1 MNVFLQVKEER
12 NQVILDNEELQEQL
26 DMSNT
31 AQSAGNVKLNE
42 LKNEMIKVTEDLTR
56 LECVCT
62 TQEHELKALTDKLID
77 LNSVKETV
85 KVSSF
90 YLDGI
95 CVFGNPILCQLWQ
108 LFSLSLGS
116 CVCQKEEYSA
126 CVYRC
131 TIDIRRS

>member
-1 MNVFLQVKEER
+1 MNVIPSALHAQVKEER

-62 TQEHELKALTDKLID
+62 TQEQKLIID
-77 LNSVKETV
+77 ACRWR
-85 KVSSF
+85 VS
-90 YLDGI
+90 
-95 CVFGNPILCQLWQ
+95 
-108 LFSLSLGS
+108 
-116 CVCQKEEYSA
+116 
-126 CVYRC
+126 
-131 TIDIRRS
+131 